1 MPNVKFLK
9 SMNVL
14 MLFKQ
19 IVGRIFNTDNLFHE
33 ICCCMYGKKTNY
45 IMSEIPEQE
54 IESYGEKDQIILCL
68 I

>member
-19 IVGRIFNTDNLFHE
+19 IVGRMFNADNIFPE
-33 ICCCMYGKKTNY
+33 ICCCMYGKKSKLHHEGDT
-45 IMSEIPEQE
+45 
-54 IESYGEKDQIILCL
+54 
-68 I
+68 